1 MKTLLTRPHLFLLS
15 VIGVIVPSRLRAD
28 WREEWEAEL
37 RYREE
42 LLAHWDRLDW
52 RHKWDL
58 LQRSAGAFWD
68 ALWLQRQRREDE
80 VVQDL
85 RFGLRTL
92 RKDPVFTLVAV
103 FTLALGIGA
112 NAAIFSVVNAL
123 LLRPLDGV
131 SQPGQLVQV
140 GRQYTDKT
148 TLSDSSYPDFV
159 DYRAGNTVMS
169 GLAAISPTAFH
180 FSARGGTERVDGELV
195 SGDYFDVLGV
205 KPARGR
211 LLSPIDDRVDGGD
224 PVCAISYRLW
234 QRRFGGD
241 DGVIGSIVRL
251 DGRDF
256 VVVGVAAEPFTGT
269 LIGTPRDVWVP
280 LSALNRM
287 DGRTARFDQRHASW
301 LEVFGRLKPGVTLE
315 QARTQFSLMAARL
328 ERTYP
333 DTNAHAGVRL
343 EAGLGHDVD
352 VRLEL
357 RRFTYLPFAA
367 VAIVLLIACTNVA
380 GLLVTRGSARKR
392 EIATRLAIG
401 AGRIR
406 VVRQLLT
413 ESVTLA
419 LVGGLAGLAVGVW
432 LTNWLRSL
440 LPERFLFL
448 SFDVDFGLDWR
459 VFAFTFVIA
468 SATGLLFGLAPALHV
483 SRPDLVVALKGS
495 QKPRHRRIGLG
506 ATLVVTEVAL
516 ALILLVAAGLCV
528 QTLQNAEA
536 IDLGY
541 QPSRV
546 LTARIDLAKQGYAE
560 DRGRTFQQQ
569 LLTRLEGTAGI
580 EAAAFAVT
588 LPLNDSRWENPVR
601 RDGDPTRFQTF
612 QNLVSPD
619 YFTAMSIPMV
629 MGRAFTNRDDDHAAP
644 VAILNQTLA
653 RMMWPGENPLGK
665 RLTFRGRTIEVI
677 GIARDIKGRNLLESP
692 GPMFYLPLLQNYQA
706 ATVLHLRTALPPE
719 QFIATLR
726 REVGALDKDLPV
738 YATKPLGEHVT
749 ATLTP
754 QRLLAHL
761 TTAFGLLAL
770 LLAGIGLYGLLSY
783 SVTERTAE
791 IGVRMAIGARK
802 SDVVRLF
809 VSRGMTLT
817 MSGVGL
823 GLLAAAALMPLMRSA
838 LFGVSPLDPFTL
850 AAAPLV
856 LTVVALLACYLPA
869 RRAANADPKIALRY
883 E

>member
-42 LLAHWDRLDW
+42 LLANWDRLDW
-52 RHKWDL
+52 RHRWDL
-58 LQRSAGAFWD
+58 LKRSTGAFRD

-85 RFGLRTL
+85 RFGFRTL

-131 SQPGQLVQV
+131 SQPGQLVHI
-140 GRQYTDKT
+140 GRQYTDRA
-148 TLSDSSYPDFV
+148 TLSDSSYPDFA
-159 DYRAGNTVMS
+159 DYRAENTVMS
-169 GLAAISPTAFH
+169 GLAAISPSAFH
-180 FSARGGTERVDGELV
+180 ISTPGGTERVDGEFV
-195 SGDYFDVLGV
+195 SGDYFQVLGV
-205 KPARGR
+205 RAAHGR
-211 LLSPIDDRVDGGD
+211 LLAAADDEPIVS
-224 PVCAISYRLW
+224 PVCVISYRLW
-234 QRRFGGD
+234 QRRFGG
-241 DGVIGSIVRL
+241 GGSVIGSTLKI
-251 DGRDF
+251 DGHDF
-256 VVVGVAAEPFTGT
+256 VVVGVASEAFTGIR
-269 LIGTPRDVWVP
+269 IGTPRDIWIP
-280 LSALNRM
+280 LMTMNEMERRS
-287 DGRTARFDQRHASW
+287 ARFDNRHASW
-301 LEVFGRLKPGVTLE
+301 LEVFGRLKPDVTLE
-315 QARTQFSLMAARL
+315 QARTQFSLIAARL

-333 DTNAHAGVRL
+333 NTNAHAGVRL

-352 VRLEL
+352 VEQEL

-367 VAIVLLIACTNVA
+367 VGIVLLIACINVA
-380 GLLVTRGSARKR
+380 GLLVTRGSARGR

-401 AGRIR
+401 AGRVR

-419 LVGGLAGLAVGVW
+419 LVGCLAGLAVGVW

-440 LPERFLFL
+440 LPDRFLFL
-448 SFDVDFGLDWR
+448 SFDLDFGLDWR
-459 VFAFTFVIA
+459 VFGFTFVIA
-468 SATGLLFGLAPALHV
+468 TATGLVFGLAPALHI
-483 SRPDLVVALKGS
+483 SRPNLVAALKGS
-495 QKPRHRRIGLG
+495 QPPRRRRLGLG
-506 ATLVVTEVAL
+506 TVLVVTEVAL
-516 ALILLVAAGLCV
+516 ALILIVTAGLCV
-528 QTLQNAEA
+528 QTLRNAQVL
-536 IDLGY
+536 DLGY
-541 QPSRV
+541 QPSQV

-560 DRGRTFQQQ
+560 DRGRAFQQQ
-569 LLTRLEGTAGI
+569 LLSNMEGTAGI

-601 RDGDPTRFQTF
+601 RDGDPARFQTF
-612 QNLVSPD
+612 QNLVSPN
-619 YFTAMSIPMV
+619 YFTVMSIPMV
-629 MGRAFTNRDDDHAAP
+629 MGRAFTNRDEDQALP

-665 RLTFRGRTIEVI
+665 RLTFRARTIEVI

-692 GPMFYLPLLQNYQA
+692 GPMFYLPLLQNYAA
-706 ATVLHLRTALPPE
+706 ATVLHLRTTLPPE

-726 REVGALDKDLPV
+726 REVSALDKDLPV
-738 YATKPLGEHVT
+738 YAIKPLGEHVT

-783 SVTERTAE
+783 SVTQRTAE

-809 VSRGMTLT
+809 VSSGMALT

-823 GLLAAAALMPLMRSA
+823 GLLAAAGLMPLIRSA

-856 LTVVALLACYLPA
+856 LTVVALLACYIPA
-869 RRAANADPKIALRY
+869 RRAANADPKIALRH

>member
-42 LLAHWDRLDW
+42 LLADWDRLDW

-58 LQRSAGAFWD
+58 LKRSTGAFWD

-112 NAAIFSVVNAL
+112 NAAIFSIVNAL

-159 DYRAGNTVMS
+159 DYRAENTVMS

-180 FSARGGTERVDGELV
+180 LSAPGGTERVDGELV
-195 SGDYFDVLGV
+195 SADYFDVLGV
-205 KPARGR
+205 KPTRGR
-211 LLSPIDDRVDGGD
+211 LLSPIDDRVDGE
-224 PVCAISYRLW
+224 PVCVISYRLW

-241 DGVIGSIVRL
+241 DGVIGSIVKL

-256 VVVGVAAEPFTGT
+256 VVVGVAVEPFTGT
-269 LIGTPRDVWVP
+269 LIGATRDVWVP

-287 DGRTARFDQRHASW
+287 NGRTARFDQRHASW
-301 LEVFGRLKPGVTLE
+301 LQVFGRLKPGVTLE
-315 QARTQFSLMAARL
+315 QARTEFSLMAARL

-333 DTNAHAGVRL
+333 DTNAHAGVRV

-352 VRLEL
+352 VRQQL

-380 GLLVTRGSARKR
+380 GLLVTRGSARGR

-419 LVGGLAGLAVGVW
+419 LAGGLSGLAVGIW
-432 LTNWLRSL
+432 LTTWLRSL

-448 SFDVDFGLDWR
+448 SFDLDFGLDWR

-468 SATGLLFGLAPALHV
+468 TATGLLFGLAPALHA
-483 SRPDLVVALKGS
+483 SRPDLVTALKGS
-495 QKPRHRRIGLG
+495 QRSRHRRMSLG
-506 ATLVVTEVAL
+506 TTLVVTEVAL
-516 ALILLVAAGLCV
+516 ALVLLVAAGLCV

-536 IDLGY
+536 VDLGY

-546 LTARIDLAKQGYAE
+546 LTARIDVGKQDYPE
-560 DRGRTFQQQ
+560 DRGRAFQEQ
-569 LLTRLEGTAGI
+569 LLTRMEGTTGI

-601 RDGDPTRFQTF
+601 RDADPTRFQSF
-612 QNLVSPD
+612 QNLVSPH

-629 MGRAFTNRDDDHAAP
+629 MGRAFTNRDDDHALP

-665 RLTFRGRTIEVI
+665 RLTFRGRTIDVI
-677 GIARDIKGRNLLESP
+677 GIAGDIRGRNLLESP

-706 ATVLHLRTALPPE
+706 GTVLHLRTTLPPE

-738 YATKPLGEHVT
+738 YAIKPLGDHVT

-770 LLAGIGLYGLLSY
+770 LLAGIGVYGLLSY

-791 IGVRMAIGARK
+791 VGVRMAIGARK

-809 VSRGMTLT
+809 VRRGMTLT
-817 MSGVGL
+817 MSGVCL
-823 GLLAAAALMPLMRSA
+823 GLLAAAALMPLIRSA
-838 LFGVSPLDPFTL
+838 LFGVGPLDPLTL

-856 LTVVALLACYLPA
+856 LTVVALLACYVPA
-869 RRAANADPKIALRY
+869 RRAANADPKIALRC